1 MQNVF
6 NANTFNTNGAGIFN
20 LAPATNA
27 CRTCHKER
35 GQGWYRVLGN
45 WLKRQPKATLSTLAR
60 RVGAGAGAG
69 AGEQATRATRG
80 ESTPQNMSNV
90 TCPHP

>member
-35 GQGWYRVLGN
+35 GRRWYRVLGN

-60 RVGAGAGAG
+60 QVGGG
-69 AGEQATRATRG
+69 RG
-80 ESTPQNMSNV
+80 RRGSRGQVSKQQEPPAEKAHRK
-90 TCPHP
+90 TCQM

>member
-27 CRTCHKER
+27 CRTCHKEKGR
-35 GQGWYRVLGN
+35 RWYRVLGN

-60 RVGAGAGAG
+60 RVRGSEGQGMG
-69 AGEQATRATRG
+69 QVSEQQEPPAEKAHRK
-80 ESTPQNMSNV
+80 
-90 TCPHP
+90 TCQM

>member
-27 CRTCHKER
+27 CRTCHKGR
-35 GQGWYRVLGN
+35 GVRLVQGVGKLAKKAAESHIKHTGKASGGLG
-45 WLKRQPKATLSTLAR
+45 
-60 RVGAGAGAG
+60 
-69 AGEQATRATRG
+69 
-80 ESTPQNMSNV
+80 
-90 TCPHP
+90 

>member
-27 CRTCHKER
+27 CRTCHKGR
-35 GQGWYRVLGN
+35 GRGWYRVLGN
-45 WLKRQPKATLSTLAR
+45 WLKRQPKATLSTLAG
-60 RVGAGAGAG
+60 RVGGG
-69 AGEQATRATRG
+69 RG
-80 ESTPQNMSNV
+80 QVSKQQEPPAEKAHRK
-90 TCPHP
+90 TCQM

>member
-27 CRTCHKER
+27 CRTCHKGR
-35 GQGWYRVLGN
+35 GWGRYRVLGN

-60 RVGAGAGAG
+60 RVGVAGGKVSKQQEPPAEKAH
-69 AGEQATRATRG
+69 RK
-80 ESTPQNMSNV
+80 
-90 TCPHP
+90 TCQM